1 MHAIIYLL
9 AYAGLIW
16 GCFILV
22 VQALGT
28 YKL

>member
-1 MHAIIYLL
+1 MHTIIYLL
-9 AYAGLIW
+9 AYVGLAW